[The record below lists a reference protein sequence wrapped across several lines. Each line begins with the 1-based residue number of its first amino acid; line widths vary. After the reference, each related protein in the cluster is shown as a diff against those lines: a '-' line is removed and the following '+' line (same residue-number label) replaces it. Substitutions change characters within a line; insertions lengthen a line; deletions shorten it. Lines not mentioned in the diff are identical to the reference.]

1 MLFVSGEIKSVGR
14 VDSGDTV
21 MDYLPQERERG
32 ITISSAAISFKW
44 KDCVI
49 NLIDTPG
56 HVDFTIEV
64 ERSVRV
70 MDGAVVVVD
79 AVAGVQ
85 AQTRT
90 VWRQCQKQNMP
101 AIAFINKMDREGAS
115 FERAVSSLRG
125 KINVNAIP
133 IQYPIGAEDKF
144 SGVVDLVMMRKVV
157 YPATASP
164 SAIKAP
170 PMPTV
175 DDLKETD
182 AFFAEAMAARKQMLE
197 MIAEADEAFMD
208 KYLESLD
215 DNSELRP
222 DAQFTPEEILA
233 AIRRAC
239 ISRSGVPVL
248 CGASLKG
255 KGVEPL
261 LDAINCLLPSPQ
273 DRPPVQMTKFATT
286 KQQKREE
293 KMIKPVK
300 ESPLVAFAF
309 KIVHDKARGG
319 ILLFVRVFA
328 GELRAKDVLYNTSQ
342 DAKERANQLFRIQAD
357 DLVPVDKIEVGDVCC
372 ITGTKETRT
381 GDTIV
386 TDKSPLQSYALVR
399 VHIADAVYSLAVEPE
414 KSSQQDDLEHALAVM
429 CLEDPSL
436 RVELDK
442 ESGQT
447 LLRGIGELHLE
458 IVCDKLKRQ
467 HGIEV
472 NTGKA
477 YVAFREG
484 LDPDAGVVNKEF
496 KYERQIG
503 TRRLFAVLHAKLSSS
518 ITSSSGSDGDS
529 KMDATAEST
538 VTISDAVRKLLSA
551 PQISALEAGF
561 KGAFL
566 RGPNGYPIV
575 GMNVE
580 IENVETDMD
589 STPGALQACASS
601 LVDSVL
607 RDETYGML
615 MEPVMTLEIDMPQQY
630 TGDVLSD
637 LSVNRRAVVKE
648 VASSSDG
655 SHNSVLAH
663 VPLATMLGYSTAIRS
678 ATKGDCNFSIEY
690 LEHQRVVGGASM
702 ISR

>member
-1 MLFVSGEIKSVGR
+1 MSGEIKSVGR

-21 MDYLPQERERG
+21 MDFLPQERERG

-90 VWRQCQKQNMP
+90 VWKQCQKQNMP

-115 FERAVSSLRG
+115 FDRAVASLRG

-133 IQYPIGAEDKF
+133 IQYPIGTEENF
-144 SGVVDLVMMRKVV
+144 SGIVDLIMMRKVV

-164 SAIKAP
+164 SAARAP
-170 PMPTV
+170 PVPTV
-175 DDLKETD
+175 TEVKESDDC
-182 AFFAEAMAARKQMLE
+182 FAEATNARKQMLE
-197 MIAEADEAFMD
+197 MIAESDESFMD
-208 KYLESLD
+208 KYLQNLD
-215 DNSELRP
+215 DSNELLA
-222 DAQFTPEEILA
+222 DAKFTPEEILA
-233 AIRRAC
+233 AIRRIC
-239 ISRSGVPVL
+239 ISQSGVPVL

-255 KGVEPL
+255 KGIEPL
-261 LDAINCLLPSPQ
+261 LDAVNCLLPSPQ
-273 DRPPVQMTKFATT
+273 DRPAVQMTKFGSS
-286 KQQKREE
+286 KHKKSEE
-293 KMIKPVK
+293 KAIKPVK

-309 KIVHDKARGG
+309 KIVHDKSRGG
-319 ILLFVRVFA
+319 VLLFVRVFA

-342 DAKERANQLFRIQAD
+342 DVKERANQLFRIQAD
-357 DLVPVDKIEVGDVCC
+357 DLIPVDKIDVGDVCC

-381 GDTIV
+381 GDTLV

-399 VHIADAVYSLAVEPE
+399 VHIADAVYALAVEPE
-414 KSSQQDDLEHALAVM
+414 KSSQQDDLEQALAVM

-458 IVCDKLKRQ
+458 IVCDKLRRQ

-484 LDPDAGVVNKEF
+484 LDPNAGIIAKEF

-503 TRRLFAVLHAKLSSS
+503 ARRLFAVLHAKLSSAFNS
-518 ITSSSGSDGDS
+518 DESSGRI
-529 KMDATAEST
+529 DASTEST
-538 VTISDAVRKLLSA
+538 VTISDAVRKQLSA
-551 PQISALEAGF
+551 PQVSALEAGF

-566 RGPNGYPIV
+566 RGPNGFPVV
-575 GMNVE
+575 GLNVE
-580 IENVETDMD
+580 INNVDTDID
-589 STPGALQACASS
+589 STPGALQACASA
-601 LVDSVL
+601 LIDSTL
-607 RDETYGML
+607 RDANCGML
-615 MEPVMTLEIDMPQQY
+615 LEPIMALEIDMPQQY

-648 VASSSDG
+648 VASNADG
-655 SHNSVLAH
+655 SHSSVIAH
-663 VPLATMLGYSTAIRS
+663 VPLTTMLGYSTAIRS
-678 ATKGDCNFSIEY
+678 VTKGDCNFSIEY
-690 LEHQRVVGGASM
+690 LEHQRVVGGAATL
-702 ISR
+702 SR